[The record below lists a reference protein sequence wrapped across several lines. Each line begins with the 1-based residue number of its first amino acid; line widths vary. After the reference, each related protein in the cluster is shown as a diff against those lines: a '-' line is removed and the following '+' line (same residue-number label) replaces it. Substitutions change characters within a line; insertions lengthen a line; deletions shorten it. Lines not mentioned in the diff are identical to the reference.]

1 MPLFKRFREPG
12 PAAEHAQTTERPAS
26 GSLIDPGTLMR
37 IKGLQMRA
45 RVAVQGFI
53 KGIHRSPYH
62 GFSVEFSEYREYS
75 PGDDPRFLDWRL
87 YARSD
92 RYYVKRFEDE
102 TNLRCHIV
110 LDTSRSMGYRSGS
123 YTKGD
128 YARTAAATIAYFLST
143 QRDAVGLFTFEDQI
157 TDYLP
162 PRHRP
167 GHLRRLMAML
177 EREPKGR
184 ATDLAAPLEQIA
196 ATVRK
201 RGLIILISDL
211 LAATDLLRARLGY
224 LKTRG
229 HEVVVLRVLDP
240 AELQFSFTKP
250 GMFLDL
256 ESGREVYID
265 PETARTEYLRRFTAH
280 AEKIERSCADLGIE
294 YAQVATDQP
303 LELVLFDFLKARMR
317 QERRPGRK
325 APGAPRGGAR

>member
-1 MPLFKRFREPG
+1 MSSPDRAPG
-12 PAAEHAQTTERPAS
+12 SGPTSQAAEATTRPA
-26 GSLIDPGTLMR
+26 GSLIAPQTLMR
-37 IKGLQMRA
+37 IKSLQMRA

-110 LDTSRSMGYRSGS
+110 LDTSRSMGYRSGA
-123 YTKGD
+123 YTKID
-128 YARTAAATIAYFLST
+128 YARTAAATIAYFLSL
-143 QRDAVGLFTFEDQI
+143 QRDAVGLFTFEDRI

-167 GHLRRLMAML
+167 GQIRRLMAML
-177 EREPKGR
+177 EREPEGR
-184 ATDLAAPLEQIA
+184 ATDLAEPLEQIA
-196 ATVRK
+196 AMVRR
-201 RGLIILISDL
+201 RGLIILVSDL
-211 LAATDLLRARLGY
+211 LAPIDLLKVRLGY
-224 LKTRG
+224 LRSRG
-229 HEVVVLRVLDP
+229 HEVIVLRVLDP
-240 AELQFSFTKP
+240 AEVEFRFTTP

-265 PETARTEYLRRFTAH
+265 PGTARDEYLRRFSAH
-280 AEKIERSCADLGIE
+280 RSEIERSCADLGIE
-294 YAQVATDQP
+294 HVLITSDRP
-303 LELVLFDFLKARMR
+303 LELVLFDLLSARMR
-317 QERRPGRK
+317 QMRRPDRKPAAGR
-325 APGAPRGGAR
+325 GAAR